1 MPPKTSSEL
10 PAEATP
16 APIRGEGAA
25 APPAASSGSG
35 SGSGS
40 GAGSGADC
48 TLKATGG
55 RWSGWTALGIAD
67 KNGHGDSMAAILRQ
81 PWGGRRA
88 DAAGSAPEPELDW
101 GEPLADQVQSHDA
114 LIAAAAE
121 FLADPLTASA
131 PLEQKS
137 RYLRK
142 KHGLTQAEVDLA
154 CTLAAR

>member
-1 MPPKTSSEL
+1 MD
-10 PAEATP
+10 AAN
-16 APIRGEGAA
+16 ARGLTALMRAA
-25 APPAASSGSG
+25 LGG
-35 SGSGS
+35 HTECVRLLV
-40 GAGSGADC
+40 AGGADC

-101 GEPLADQVQSHDA
+101 REPLADQVQSRDA

-137 RYLRK
+137 RYLQK
-142 KHGLTQAEVDLA
+142 KHGLTQAGVDLL
-154 CTLAAR
+154 CELEGLRTSQ